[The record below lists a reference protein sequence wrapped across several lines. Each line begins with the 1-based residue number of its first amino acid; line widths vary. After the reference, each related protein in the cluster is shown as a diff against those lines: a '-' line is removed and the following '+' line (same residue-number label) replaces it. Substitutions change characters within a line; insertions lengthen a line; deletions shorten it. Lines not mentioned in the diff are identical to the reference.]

1 MEPSTRLDGLT
12 FDSQVDPGMLEE
24 LNAIHKKLFA
34 RSVSNKDW
42 TEQTQ
47 RSFEL
52 VHAILRRNGVAL
64 G

>member
-1 MEPSTRLDGLT
+1 MELSTLLNGLT
-12 FDSQVDPGMLEE
+12 FDSRVGPGMLEE
-24 LNAIHKKLFA
+24 LNAQHKKLVA